1 MSLAIGAGLS
11 TLDGALAAAEA
22 ACTEAGA
29 ALGDGDVQLAFL
41 FFSAAYAPAAIEITE
56 IAHKILAPRALLGCT
71 AQAVIGGSR
80 EVEQAPAV
88 AVWTARL
95 PATSILTFG
104 AEFDPETSFSGFP
117 AALPADA
124 TVLMLADPFT
134 FPTDRLL
141 AEINERTPGLQV
153 LGGIASGAIGPGQ
166 SRLVLDT
173 EVRNGG
179 AVGAVL
185 SGGVVVR
192 PLVSQGCRPVG
203 SPATVTRADRNVIIE
218 LGGQTPLERIRDMFG
233 AADPAERALMQQGLH
248 IGRVIDEYKT
258 EFRRGDFLIR
268 SVMGADPES
277 GAVAVGDYVEVGE
290 TVQFHVRDAGSA
302 DEDLKT
308 MLATVAQPP
317 AGALLFTCNGR
328 GTYLF
333 GVPDHDAR
341 AVQASFGR
349 LPLAGLFCA
358 GEIGPVGG
366 RNFLHG
372 FTASLAL
379 FTDA

>member
-1 MSLAIGAGLS
+1 
-11 TLDGALAAAEA
+11 
-22 ACTEAGA
+22 
-29 ALGDGDVQLAFL
+29 
-41 FFSAAYAPAAIEITE
+41 
-56 IAHKILAPRALLGCT
+56 
-71 AQAVIGGSR
+71 
-80 EVEQAPAV
+80 
-88 AVWTARL
+88 
-95 PATSILTFG
+95 
-104 AEFDPETSFSGFP
+104 
-117 AALPADA
+117 
-124 TVLMLADPFT
+124 
-134 FPTDRLL
+134 
-141 AEINERTPGLQV
+141 
-153 LGGIASGAIGPGQ
+153 
-166 SRLVLDT
+166 VLDT